1 MTKERKLKKNLN
13 TDKCKERGDSNS
25 GHVGLVD
32 FLSEKDTRF
41 LHSHG
46 NESRRQKILHV
57 HKRQLKLYG
66 V

>member
-1 MTKERKLKKNLN
+1 MIKERKLKKNLDI
-13 TDKCKERGDSNS
+13 DKCKERGNSNS

-32 FLSEKDTRF
+32 FLSEKDTRL

-46 NESRRQKILHV
+46 NESRRQKNLCM
-57 HKRQLKLYG
+57 HKRPLKLCG